1 MKRRDLLKTFGGTA
15 VASIALP
22 RLALAQGAYK
32 AEYKMSTVVPPAFAW
47 GKGGEIFGNLVR
59 ERTAGRITIKQYPGA
74 SLVQGPQ
81 DRESSTIRPKP
92 PSTCCGPPVSLSS
105 STATTSR

>member
-22 RLALAQGAYK
+22 RLASAQGAYK

-59 ERTAGRITIKQYPGA
+59 
-74 SLVQGPQ
+74 
-81 DRESSTIRPKP
+81 
-92 PSTCCGPPVSLSS
+92 
-105 STATTSR
+105 